1 VPLIFGLTHPKPY
14 CGQALLRKNPVGYNS
29 LTGKTVLMQSVSKKV
44 AWLSLL
50 LTLWS
55 AVAFA
60 VHHHSS
66 EDESDTC
73 QVCVAAHSASPTT
86 PSLAPKPVF
95 RRVVTVRAQP
105 AAAKFRLRVFALSVR
120 PPPAV

>member
-1 VPLIFGLTHPKPY
+1 MSS
-14 CGQALLRKNPVGYNS
+14 S
-29 LTGKTVLMQSVSKKV
+29 LKRV

-55 AVAFA
+55 AFAFA

-66 EDESDTC
+66 QDESTTC
-73 QVCVAAHSASPTT
+73 QVCVAAQSAAPASASPT
-86 PSLAPKPVF
+86 PKPVF
-95 RRVVTVRAQP
+95 RRVLPFRPQP
-105 AAAKFRLRVFALSVR
+105 SAAKQHLVAFALSVR

>member
-1 VPLIFGLTHPKPY
+1 MPSI
-14 CGQALLRKNPVGYNS
+14 
-29 LTGKTVLMQSVSKKV
+29 SKRI

-55 AVAFA
+55 ALAFA

-66 EDESDTC
+66 QDESTTC

-86 PSLAPKPVF
+86 ASPTPKPVF
-95 RRVVTVRAQP
+95 RRVVSFRPRPTD
-105 AAAKFRLRVFALSVR
+105 AKQYFVAFALYVR

>member
-1 VPLIFGLTHPKPY
+1 
-14 CGQALLRKNPVGYNS
+14 
-29 LTGKTVLMQSVSKKV
+29 MQSISKRI

-55 AVAFA
+55 ALAFA

-66 EDESDTC
+66 QDESATC
-73 QVCVAAHSASPTT
+73 QVCVAAHSASPTSA
-86 PSLAPKPVF
+86 SLTPKPVF
-95 RRVVTVRAQP
+95 RRVVRHRPKP
-105 AAAKFRLRVFALSVR
+105 AASKQLLVAFALYVR

>member
-1 VPLIFGLTHPKPY
+1 
-14 CGQALLRKNPVGYNS
+14 
-29 LTGKTVLMQSVSKKV
+29 MQSISKRI

-55 AVAFA
+55 ALAFA

-66 EDESDTC
+66 QDESVTC

-86 PSLAPKPVF
+86 PSPTPKPVF
-95 RRVVTVRAQP
+95 FCIPALRPQP
-105 AAAKFRLRVFALSVR
+105 TTGKQQLIAFALYIR
-120 PPPAV
+120 PPPIV

>member
-1 VPLIFGLTHPKPY
+1 MLSI
-14 CGQALLRKNPVGYNS
+14 
-29 LTGKTVLMQSVSKKV
+29 SKRI

-55 AVAFA
+55 ALAFA

-66 EDESDTC
+66 QDESAAC
-73 QVCVAAHSASPTT
+73 QVCVAAHSATPTHA
-86 PSLAPKPVF
+86 SAAPKPIF
-95 RRVVTVRAQP
+95 RKTVRYRPKPTATKQLLV
-105 AAAKFRLRVFALSVR
+105 AFALYVR

>member
-1 VPLIFGLTHPKPY
+1 MPSI
-14 CGQALLRKNPVGYNS
+14 
-29 LTGKTVLMQSVSKKV
+29 SKRI

-55 AVAFA
+55 ALAFA

-66 EDESDTC
+66 QDESTTC

-86 PSLAPKPVF
+86 ASPAPKPVF
-95 RRVVTVRAQP
+95 RRVVYPPTAHGCQTISRRFCV
-105 AAAKFRLRVFALSVR
+105 VC
-120 PPPAV
+120 PPASIV